1 MDEIEFENENEPNIV
16 FDTIE
21 RKQDYAK
28 ILFNLSRYNSNCIS
42 DGETP
47 YIAICE
53 RAWCANVSQYI
64 VELENK
70 IMLLMKK

>member
-1 MDEIEFENENEPNIV
+1 MDEIENEPESNIV

-21 RKQDYAK
+21 WKQDYAN
-28 ILFNLSRYNSNCIS
+28 IMFNLSRY
-42 DGETP
+42 DKETASHVESE

-53 RAWCANVSQYI
+53 RAWCADVAHYI

-70 IMLLMKK
+70 LHSVLSKW

>member
-1 MDEIEFENENEPNIV
+1 MDEIENEPESNIV

-28 ILFNLSRYNSNCIS
+28 VMFNLSRY
-42 DGETP
+42 DKETASHMENEC
-47 YIAICE
+47 IAICD
-53 RAWCANVSQYI
+53 RVWCADVAHYI

-70 IMLLMKK
+70 LHSLLSK